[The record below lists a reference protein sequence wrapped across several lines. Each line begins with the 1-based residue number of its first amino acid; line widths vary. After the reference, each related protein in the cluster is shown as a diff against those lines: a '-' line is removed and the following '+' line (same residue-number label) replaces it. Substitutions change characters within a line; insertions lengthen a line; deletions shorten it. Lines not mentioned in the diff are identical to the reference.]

1 MLADSRTNHDTHL
14 PFNDCADRPAMT
26 TTKSRNT
33 ALLSALVLALG
44 ILLVLAWL
52 NVSAWFSP
60 LALLPI
66 LAMLLWPATVKAQPA
81 ATAAGSTDT
90 ATRLAREL
98 SHSTSQNALTA
109 AGVSH
114 AAAQLS
120 NKLDSLV
127 AAATHIESSAEQMIV
142 TEEQTA
148 RLSESGLDS
157 ASEVRA
163 NSEAGLNGLS
173 QTIACIQRLSEQATS
188 NSELVHSLSQRSEEI
203 QQVTAVIQNIASQ
216 TNLLALNAAIEA
228 ARAGEAGRGFA
239 VVADEVRGLASRTA
253 TATEEVETMVN
264 DIRLHTSEV
273 ASQLQQLMMELTD
286 SVGLVEHA
294 GEQLSTI
301 TRLAITVEDQMG
313 QITGGTQSN
322 RLRLDELFHAVA
334 RMRQDLSVSD
344 TQTQQLSKAASALE
358 SQTENISERLS
369 EVSLSDYH
377 QAVYEL
383 ARNAAQAIGERFSND
398 ITKGTIRESDLFNR
412 NLTPIGNTTPQ
423 KYNSSFDRYTDNVL
437 PEIQEP
443 ILQHP
448 GVVFAISCTPEGY
461 IPTHNLPYSQP
472 LTGNAEQDYLNNR
485 TKRLFN
491 DKVGSRCGS
500 HEKPMLLQT
509 YIRETGEHMHDLSV
523 PIHVNGKHWGGFR
536 IGYRPEH

>member
-1 MLADSRTNHDTHL
+1 MLADSRTNHDTHR

-66 LAMLLWPATVKAQPA
+66 LAMLLWPATVKAQPT